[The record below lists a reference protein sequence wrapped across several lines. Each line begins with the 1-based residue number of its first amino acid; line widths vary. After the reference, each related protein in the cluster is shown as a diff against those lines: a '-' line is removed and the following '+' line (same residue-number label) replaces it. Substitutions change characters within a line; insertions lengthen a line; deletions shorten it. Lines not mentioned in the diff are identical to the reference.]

1 MKFCLPEKASCARA
15 LYLLATTHHTST
27 FSFLE
32 ALPKYL
38 MQPERLADEDG
49 CDRFRLDCVLQRFI
63 QLVLFFY

>member
-1 MKFCLPEKASCARA
+1 MFAFPSE
-15 LYLLATTHHTST
+15 
-27 FSFLE
+27 FE